1 VIVGKSGV
9 SLFCVASFAIN
20 RPAFLRLEWHF
31 ALLSALCAGG
41 FVHLAWSKIS
51 SGTTLVKVSH
61 VFFSKLTKKC
71 LETLKYEVV
80 IITETCP
87 AVKTDF

>member
-1 VIVGKSGV
+1 
-9 SLFCVASFAIN
+9 
-20 RPAFLRLEWHF
+20 
-31 ALLSALCAGG
+31 
-41 FVHLAWSKIS
+41 
-51 SGTTLVKVSH
+51 
-61 VFFSKLTKKC
+61 LTKKC